1 MKNLLT
7 ILCFSLYLSGCSSS
21 SHMGSNIYTEDLA
34 PVAVSEKKP
43 SISSANQAAKIASTN
58 SNSELTDQAFKGRP
72 TKFTTKKPVFSSKSN
87 SYDKTP
93 EEIMNSGDFELAKHK
108 EISTE
113 PYYITDPQ
121 HIDPLSVKPQKE
133 LKNWNPLAP
142 QESFSNINRARNKAL
157 GL

>member
-1 MKNLLT
+1 MQK
-7 ILCFSLYLSGCSSS
+7 IFKIFSVVLCLSGCSSS
-21 SHMGSNIYTEDLA
+21 SHMESDVYTEDLNDA
-34 PVAVSEKKP
+34 IGTSP
-43 SISSANQAAKIASTN
+43 ISSVNRTAKIAVTSPDAQ
-58 SNSELTDQAFKGRP
+58 LTDQVFKDRP
-72 TKFTTKKPVFSSKSN
+72 AKFVTKKQVLSSKPN

-121 HIDPLSVKPQKE
+121 HIDPLSVRPQKE